1 MIASHEFGMAK
12 IAPLALIVNVDYPD
26 QLIERFTLTPMSHY
40 LNSTEAATQLGV
52 SRQTLYAYVSRGL
65 LRAEPGGN
73 HRESRYL
80 ATDVERLAD
89 QRARGRKPKEVAKA
103 ALNWGS
109 PVLES
114 SITLIDRGRLFYRGV
129 DAVELAN
136 HARLEDVA
144 ALLWQCGNI
153 LPFGQD
159 VPAAPATSTVMRT
172 LYKHYAEQRAEQA
185 LLPLFTVAS
194 EDAPTAIWQ
203 KSADRQLQGCGDL
216 VRILAACLL
225 RTRPDTA
232 PIHVQCARAWGVG
245 PAGAE
250 LIRMALVLC
259 ADHELNASS
268 FTGRCVASTNASL
281 RAVVV
286 GGLAGLSGDRHGAT
300 TARGEAL
307 WDELGNKDIE
317 RKMRNRLSRG
327 DDLPGFGHALYPDGD
342 VRATVLLSRI
352 LPRHPQW
359 QILLDTGSA
368 LVGQKPTIDLA
379 LVALRR
385 YLRLPVGAAFGLFAL
400 GRSIGWIAHGLEQ
413 RAHPGL
419 IRPRAVYTGV
429 RPGDATRG
437 AGHPRSRG
445 RAGKPLMPSPVA
457 AERDMLATIFRAR

>member
-1 MIASHEFGMAK
+1 
-12 IAPLALIVNVDYPD
+12 
-26 QLIERFTLTPMSHY
+26 MSNY
-40 LNSTEAATQLGV
+40 LNSTEAAARLGV

-65 LRAEPGGN
+65 LRAEPGGS

-80 ATDVERLAD
+80 AADVDRLAD

-114 SITLIDRGRLFYRGV
+114 SITLIDGGRLFYRGV
-129 DAVELAN
+129 DALDLA
-136 HARLEDVA
+136 ARASLEEVA
-144 ALLWQCGNI
+144 ALLWRCDEQTA
-153 LPFGQD
+153 FGRR
-159 VPAAPATSTVMRT
+159 VPATPPVLRT
-172 LYKHYAEQRAEQA
+172 LFRHYNDQRAEQA

-203 KSADRQLQGCGDL
+203 PSADRQAQGCGDL

-225 RTRPDTA
+225 RTRIDTA
-232 PIHVQCARAWGVG
+232 PIHAQCARAWGVG

-268 FTGRCVASTNASL
+268 FTGRCIASTNASL

-286 GGLAGLSGDRHGAT
+286 GGLAGLSGERHGAT

-307 WDELGNKDIE
+307 WDELGNKDVE
-317 RKMRNRLSRG
+317 QKMAVRLARG
-327 DDLPGFGHALYPDGD
+327 DGLPGFGHALYPDGD
-342 VRATVLLSRI
+342 VRATYLLSRI

-359 QILLDTGSA
+359 RRMIDAGSA
-368 LVGQKPTIDLA
+368 LVGHKPSLDLA

-385 YLRLPVGAAFGLFAL
+385 HLRLPVGAAFGLFAL

-413 RAHPGL
+413 REQSDL
-419 IRPRAVYTGV
+419 IRPRAVYTGTW
-429 RPGDATRG
+429 PDG
-437 AGHPRSRG
+437 ACVGADHARSRG
-445 RAGKPLMPSPVA
+445 RSGKQQTTHRA
-457 AERDMLATIFRAR
+457 APESDMLAAFFRSR

>member
-1 MIASHEFGMAK
+1 
-12 IAPLALIVNVDYPD
+12 
-26 QLIERFTLTPMSHY
+26 MSNY
-40 LNSTEAATQLGV
+40 LNSTEAAARLGV

-65 LRAEPGGN
+65 LRAEPGGS

-80 ATDVERLAD
+80 AADVDRLAD

-114 SITLIDRGRLFYRGV
+114 SITLIDGGRLFYRGV
-129 DAVELAN
+129 DALDLA
-136 HARLEDVA
+136 ARASLEEVA
-144 ALLWQCGNI
+144 ALLWRCDEQTA
-153 LPFGQD
+153 FD
-159 VPAAPATSTVMRT
+159 RRVPPTPPVLRT
-172 LYKHYAEQRAEQA
+172 LFRHYADQRAEQA

-194 EDAPTAIWQ
+194 EDAPTAIWHQ
-203 KSADRQLQGCGDL
+203 SADRQAQGCGDL

-225 RTRPDTA
+225 RTRIDTA
-232 PIHVQCARAWGVG
+232 PIHEQCARAWGVG

-268 FTGRCVASTNASL
+268 FTGRCIASTNASL

-286 GGLAGLSGDRHGAT
+286 GGLAGLSGERHGAT

-307 WDELGNKDIE
+307 WDELGNKDVE
-317 RKMRNRLSRG
+317 QKMAARLARG
-327 DDLPGFGHALYPDGD
+327 DGLPGFGHALYPDGD
-342 VRATVLLSRI
+342 VRATYLLSRI

-359 QILLDTGSA
+359 KKMIDAGSA
-368 LVGQKPTIDLA
+368 LVGQKPSLDLA

-385 YLRLPVGAAFGLFAL
+385 HLRLPVGAAFGLFAI

-413 RAHPGL
+413 REQSDL
-419 IRPRAVYTGV
+419 IRPRAVYTGTW
-429 RPGDATRG
+429 PDG
-437 AGHPRSRG
+437 AGAGADHSRSRG
-445 RAGKPLMPSPVA
+445 RSGKKQTTQPA
-457 AERDMLATIFRAR
+457 APNDDMLSAFFRSR

>member
-1 MIASHEFGMAK
+1 
-12 IAPLALIVNVDYPD
+12 
-26 QLIERFTLTPMSHY
+26 MSTY
-40 LNSTEAATQLGV
+40 LNSTEAAARLGV
-52 SRQTLYAYVSRGL
+52 SRPTLYAYVSRGL
-65 LRAEPGGN
+65 LRAEPGRS

-80 ATDVERLAD
+80 AADVERLAD

-114 SITLIDRGRLFYRGV
+114 SITLIDGGRLFYRGV
-129 DAVELAN
+129 DALDLA
-136 HARLEDVA
+136 ARASLEEVA
-144 ALLWQCGNI
+144 ALLWRCDEQTA
-153 LPFGQD
+153 FGRP
-159 VPAAPATSTVMRT
+159 VPATPAVLRT
-172 LYKHYAEQRAEQA
+172 LFRHYGAQRAEQA

-203 KSADRQLQGCGDL
+203 QSADRHAQGCGDL

-225 RTRPDTA
+225 RTRIDTA
-232 PIHVQCARAWGVG
+232 PVHVQCAQAWGVG

-268 FTGRCVASTNASL
+268 FTGRCIASTNASL

-286 GGLAGLSGDRHGAT
+286 GGLAGLSGERHGAT
-300 TARGEAL
+300 TARCEAM

-317 RKMRNRLSRG
+317 QKMRERLARG
-327 DDLPGFGHALYPDGD
+327 DGLPGFGHSLYPDGD
-342 VRATVLLSRI
+342 VRATSLLSRI

-359 QILLDTGSA
+359 SRMIDAGSA
-368 LVGQKPTIDLA
+368 LVGHRPSLDLA

-385 YLRLPVGAAFGLFAL
+385 HLRLPLGAAFGLFAL

-413 RAHPGL
+413 REQSDL
-419 IRPRAVYTGV
+419 IRPRAVYTGTW
-429 RPGDATRG
+429 PGGTH
-437 AGHPRSRG
+437 AGPEHARSRG
-445 RAGKPLMPSPVA
+445 RSGKRQATQHA
-457 AERDMLATIFRAR
+457 APEDDMLAAFFRHP

>member
-1 MIASHEFGMAK
+1 
-12 IAPLALIVNVDYPD
+12 
-26 QLIERFTLTPMSHY
+26 MSNY
-40 LNSTEAATQLGV
+40 LNSTEAAARLGV

-65 LRAEPGGN
+65 LRAEPGGS

-80 ATDVERLAD
+80 AADVDRLAD

-114 SITLIDRGRLFYRGV
+114 SITLIDGGRLFYRGV
-129 DAVELAN
+129 DALDLA
-136 HARLEDVA
+136 ARASLEEVA
-144 ALLWQCGNI
+144 ALLWRCDEVAA
-153 LPFGQD
+153 FGRH
-159 VPAAPATSTVMRT
+159 VPPTPAVLRT
-172 LYKHYAEQRAEQA
+172 LFRHYADQRAEQA

-203 KSADRQLQGCGDL
+203 QSTDRHAQGCGDL

-225 RTRPDTA
+225 RTRIDTA

-268 FTGRCVASTNASL
+268 FTGRCIASTNASL

-286 GGLAGLSGDRHGAT
+286 GGLAGLSGERHGAT

-317 RKMRNRLSRG
+317 QKMGARLARG
-327 DDLPGFGHALYPDGD
+327 DGLPGFGHALYPDGD
-342 VRATVLLSRI
+342 VRATYLLSRI

-359 QILLDTGSA
+359 KRMIDAGSA
-368 LVGQKPTIDLA
+368 LVGQKPSLDLA

-385 YLRLPVGAAFGLFAL
+385 HLRLPVGAAFGLFAL

-413 RAHPGL
+413 REQSDL
-419 IRPRAVYTGV
+419 IRPRAVYTGTW
-429 RPGDATRG
+429 PDG
-437 AGHPRSRG
+437 AGVGADHSRSGG
-445 RAGKPLMPSPVA
+445 RSGKQQATHRA
-457 AERDMLATIFRAR
+457 APEDDMLAAFFRSR

>member
-1 MIASHEFGMAK
+1 MFASHELGDAK
-12 IAPLALIVNVDYPD
+12 IVSLAFAVNVDYPD
-26 QLIERFTLTPMSHY
+26 QPVERFPLRTMSNY
-40 LNSTEAATQLGV
+40 LNSIEAAARLGV

-65 LRAEPGGN
+65 LRAEPGGS

-80 ATDVERLAD
+80 AADVERLAD

-114 SITLIDRGRLFYRGV
+114 SITLIDGGRLFYRGV
-129 DAVELAN
+129 DALDLA
-136 HARLEDVA
+136 ARASLEEVA
-144 ALLWQCGNI
+144 ALLWRCDEVAA
-153 LPFGQD
+153 FGRH
-159 VPAAPATSTVMRT
+159 VPPTPAVLRT
-172 LYKHYAEQRAEQA
+172 LFRHYADQRAEQA

-203 KSADRQLQGCGDL
+203 QSTDRHAQGCGDL

-225 RTRPDTA
+225 RTRIDTA

-268 FTGRCVASTNASL
+268 FTGRCIASTNASL

-286 GGLAGLSGDRHGAT
+286 GGLAGLSGERHGAT

-317 RKMRNRLSRG
+317 QKMGARLARG
-327 DDLPGFGHALYPDGD
+327 DGLPGFGHALYPDGD
-342 VRATVLLSRI
+342 VRATYLLSRI

-359 QILLDTGSA
+359 KRMIDAGSA
-368 LVGQKPTIDLA
+368 LVGHKPSLDLA

-385 YLRLPVGAAFGLFAL
+385 HLRLPVGAAFGLFAL

-413 RAHPGL
+413 REQSDL
-419 IRPRAVYTGV
+419 IRPRAVYTGTW
-429 RPGDATRG
+429 PDG
-437 AGHPRSRG
+437 AGIEADHSRSGG
-445 RAGKPLMPSPVA
+445 RSGKQQATHRA
-457 AERDMLATIFRAR
+457 APEDDMLAAFFRSR